1 MTLLLARLITNKKNL
16 LSYGYRENEREDMIV
31 FAGFEINNT
40 LLQQISESDT
50 FIDQTLMLP
59 FPSSVSFYKG
69 ISKTTCETSN
79 RQFTMTPQEYQY
91 KHLER
96 IGAHAR
102 FEVLE
107 GSHFIYFNNVDH
119 LAAITDEVLASLS
132 N

>member
-1 MTLLLARLITNKKNL
+1 MTLLLTRLITNKKNL
-16 LSYGYRENEREDMIV
+16 LSYGYRENEIEDMIV

-40 LLQQISESDT
+40 LLEQISESDT

-59 FPSSVSFYKG
+59 FPSSVTFYKV

-79 RQFTMTPQEYQY
+79 NQFTMTPQEYQY

-96 IGAHAR
+96 IGAPVR

-107 GSHFIYFNNVDH
+107 GSQFIYFNYVNR